1 MCIKYSKQL
10 WVSLSSLEEN
20 HSSFKAWNVCRNYY
34 HMFNL
39 YQHIDQW
46 MYNPVWFTPLV
57 FDNIKS
63 KYKQKA
69 NLSNTKVLRWRTIV
83 ALQKIHEGKIKLTII
98 KLQLKLKNTKRCLPT
113 ILSVLQEKL
122 GLKQWNSQNSDEFK
136 RIHIGYMTVM
146 MTTYHWK

>member
-20 HSSFKAWNVCRNYY
+20 HSSFKAWNVSRNYY

-46 MYNPVWFTPLV
+46 MYNPVWYIPLV

-98 KLQLKLKNTKRCLPT
+98 KLQLKWNKIKGIQNDAYRLSSLYCKKSWARNSEIRRIVTSLKEST
-113 ILSVLQEKL
+113 
-122 GLKQWNSQNSDEFK
+122 
-136 RIHIGYMTVM
+136 
-146 MTTYHWK
+146 